1 MLTTVAALLIATTAA
16 VHAQDDAPSMI
27 RHWYSYPPSG
37 NRILSSEY
45 HGSFPENV
53 GQFDVQLPSNV
64 EWMIATYQEDVG
76 GQFVAT
82 TTENKAYLIQL
93 AKQEPVQQEEASNTE
108 PEVIELDYTANLRS
122 DQPPLV
128 RMGTSIYP
136 EIVQLRLSNRISPLS
151 HPVPVNDGTTGGN
164 SNTNETQQL
173 YVYIDT
179 SGDELGAHSFGNIV
193 LIQNEINGENFAELD
208 RVKGVNAMPD
218 GRIVIVPESSSTNTL
233 LAVYGGSTTYGHC
246 VLGDCVESSRLVL
259 MRVINQKLMVEQD
272 IQLPNGDVFEGI
284 CPIALPDGKGILTTV
299 ANDNSGAWLQIFNFD
314 GDVVSSG
321 PYIGWGWRH
330 MLFYDNFGTANKPHL
345 SVVDVLTPHVRK
357 QLEFF
362 DISQPTMT
370 LQAKAS
376 QYTTHDIG
384 SRILDTAI
392 SGDFNG
398 DCINE
403 AVVLDSSMTNIKS
416 VQLVASSVDDENEKM
431 EATEI
436 WSLPLPG
443 RLTSNLAAVGLE
455 DGSGIALAAAS
466 GSRVRFWLPV
476 ARRAASAN
484 AATIRSTNSNCSV
497 NISGGDASI
506 EVPTGTTVSDD
517 QNGRG
522 KEGTESSVTNSCAT
536 IGKGS
541 KRSMIAVS
549 SKVLVVFLS
558 MALFW

>member
-1 MLTTVAALLIATTAA
+1 MLSTVASLLIATTAA
-16 VHAQDDAPSMI
+16 AVCAQQDDAPSMI

-45 HGSFPENV
+45 HGSFPDNV
-53 GQFDVQLPSNV
+53 GQFDVQLPSDV
-64 EWMIATYQEDVG
+64 EWIIATYEEDVG

-82 TTENKAYLIQL
+82 TKENKAYLIQL
-93 AKQEPVQQEEASNTE
+93 AKQEAVKEEEEASTTE
-108 PEVIELDYTANLRS
+108 AEVIELDYTAQQRS

-128 RMGTSIYP
+128 RTGTSTYP
-136 EIVQLRLSNRISPLS
+136 EIVQLPLSSRISPLS
-151 HPVPVNDGTTGGN
+151 HPVPVSDGTNAWNANG
-164 SNTNETQQL
+164 TQQL

-179 SGDELGAHSFGNIV
+179 SGEELGSHSFGDVV
-193 LIQNEINGENFAELD
+193 LVQREVNSESVEELD
-208 RVKGVNAMPD
+208 RVKGINAMPD
-218 GRIVIVPESSSTNTL
+218 GRIITIVPESSSTSTL

-246 VLGDCVESSRLVL
+246 VLGDCIESSRLVL

-284 CPIALPDGKGILTTV
+284 CPMALPDGKRILTTV
-299 ANDNSGAWLQIFNFD
+299 ANDNNGAWLQTYSLD
-314 GDVVSSG
+314 GNVVSSG

-330 MLFYDNFGTANKPHL
+330 MLFYNNFGTSDKPHR

-357 QLEFF
+357 ILEFF

-370 LQAKAS
+370 LQAQTS
-376 QYTTHDIG
+376 QYTTHGIG
-384 SRILDTAI
+384 SRILDTAV

-403 AVVLDSSMTNIKS
+403 AVVLDSSMTSIKS
-416 VQLVASSVDDENEKM
+416 VQLVGEEM

-466 GSRVRFWLPV
+466 GSRVRFWLPT
-476 ARRAASAN
+476 ARHADSTN
-484 AATIRSTNSNCSV
+484 ATIPNSSCSV
-497 NISGGDASI
+497 DNDGDTSTGTSI
-506 EVPTGTTVSDD
+506 EPPAPAPND

-522 KEGTESSVTNSCAT
+522 KEGSESVASNSAT
-536 IGKGS
+536 SRPRGS
-541 KRSMIAVS
+541 IAGS
-549 SKVLVVFLS
+549 SKVVLVVFLS
-558 MALFW
+558 MAVFGLENFEPVL